1 MMKNNRSITI
11 VPLEELFKTPKY
23 TALRSGVVPY
33 AKIGSEIYWLMG
45 LTHWVRWADFGGGC
59 KVRYNETPASC
70 MYRELDEESS
80 GVLTE
85 TIRNIIKNYPERVT
99 VWRSK
104 VFNKHIYRYLTF
116 VLISIDPNTHTKPID
131 SINSVEEWNHS
142 INFKPNDEI
151 QKLFWISEKDVFN
164 PSNRK
169 YIHEPILEYID
180 YFSKRLSFN
189 PIKIL

>member
-1 MMKNNRSITI
+1 MVRNNRSITK
-11 VPLEELFKTPKY
+11 VQLEELFKTPTY
-23 TALRSGVVPY
+23 TALRSGVIPY
-33 AKIGSEIYWLMG
+33 AKIGSDIYWLMG
-45 LTHWVRWADFGGGC
+45 LTHWDRWADFGGGC
-59 KVRYNETPASC
+59 KVRYNENPASC

-85 TIRNIIKNYPERVT
+85 TIRNIIKNYPERAT

-104 VFNKHIYRYLTF
+104 VFKKNIYRYLTF
-116 VLISIDPNTHTKPID
+116 VLISID
-131 SINSVEEWNHS
+131 SMNSVEEWNRS

-151 QKLFWISEKDVFN
+151 QNLFWISEKDIFN

-180 YFSKRLSFN
+180 YFSKRLKFYD
-189 PIKIL
+189 